1 MSGFDYSLC
10 LNRRKSQ
17 GGTIIRITLFA
28 GVANTADFCG
38 YGGSSGHEDGENVP
52 RGEVIT
58 LLQAWSG
65 GELRSTS
72 LQPSSTADREVPILK
87 EVKAE

>member
-17 GGTIIRITLFA
+17 GGTIIRVTLFA
-28 GVANTADFCG
+28 GVANTARLFRVWRIFG
-38 YGGSSGHEDGENVP
+38 TRMERTSPG
-52 RGEVIT
+52 GEVIT

-72 LQPSSTADREVPILK
+72 LQPSSTADPEVPT
-87 EVKAE
+87 